1 MLQNIRE
8 RFTGKFALVVLA
20 LICLPFLFFGIPSDF
35 IATDYVA
42 KVNDNEI
49 SQPFFEN
56 SYRNELL
63 RYDSQGVEVPDAARS
78 IVREN
83 VLNTIISNLLVDLY
97 IDEKSLQITDAFVTD
112 IIQSSPEFLINGK
125 FSKDVYY
132 SWLNER
138 VLEPAQ
144 FEESQRISMKKSQ
157 LERGL
162 RATSFVTPSEYRRYL
177 NLVGEQREVTIAEID
192 LSILAEPI
200 ELMDEDIETYYS
212 LRQNEFMQPESI
224 DFEYIEINKNTTDET
239 ITVSEDEIRE
249 YFEDAG
255 ERFARDERRQAS
267 HILFLF
273 GFGDNEI
280 TSEQKAQEALNKLNE
295 GEDFSALALQYS
307 DDGGTKEQGGNLGM
321 LAKSQLPGALGDAI
335 FAMSINEVSELVRTD
350 FGFHIVQL
358 NNIESDGQVPFE
370 TVRAE
375 LEMELKSQKSSVN
388 FTVIERELSDA
399 LFDADDIEVIARDLN
414 FDLNELKGF
423 TRDGGGEFG
432 ANQIVIDALFNAQRN
447 NDSQLSDIIEVDAN
461 RSIVFQVSNF
471 NEAIVMP
478 LDQVRDQII
487 SDMKFVSAEVLA
499 SNIATKISSL
509 MENNED
515 LVPIVEELDSVTVR
529 DVIINRLTDDVDFV
543 IQANVFGMKKPLP
556 GDTKVGT
563 VVMQNSNYAV
573 FSLKNHT
580 YGIPEMI
587 PQDERDAAKE
597 RLNQQSGVSDYTAF
611 ISELQLNA
619 AIEKNEELLNAASM
633 FD

>member
-8 RFTGKFALVVLA
+8 RFTGKFALVILA

-192 LSILAEPI
+192 LSVLAEPI
-200 ELMDEDIETYYS
+200 ELIDEDIETYYS

-267 HILFLF
+267 HILFL
-273 GFGDNEI
+273 FGDNEI

-515 LVPIVEELDSVTVR
+515 LVPTVEELDSVTVR

>member
-63 RYDSQGVEVPDAARS
+63 RYDSQGIEVPDAARS

-83 VLNTIISNLLVDLY
+83 VLNTIINNLLVDLY

-192 LSILAEPI
+192 LSVLAEPI

-239 ITVSEDEIRE
+239 ITVSEDEIRK

-273 GFGDNEI
+273 GDNEI
-280 TSEQKAQEALNKLNE
+280 ISEQKAQEALNKLNE
-295 GEDFSALALQYS
+295 GEDFSALALEYS

-321 LAKSQLPGALGDAI
+321 LAKSQLPGALGDAV

-399 LFDADDIEVIARDLN
+399 LFDADGIEVIARDLD

-423 TRDGGGEFG
+423 TRNGGGEFG

-461 RSIVFQVSNF
+461 RSIVFQVSMF
-471 NEAIVMP
+471 NEATVMP

-499 SNIATKISSL
+499 NNIATKISSL
-509 MENNED
+509 MEDNED
-515 LVPIVEELDSVTVR
+515 LVPTVEELDSVTMR
-529 DVIINRLTDDVDFV
+529 DVIINRLTEDVDFV

-556 GDTKVGT
+556 GNTKVGT
-563 VVMQNSNYAV
+563 VVMQNANYAV

-587 PQDERDAAKE
+587 PQEERDAAKE

>member
-63 RYDSQGVEVPDAARS
+63 RYDSQGIEVPDAARS

-83 VLNTIISNLLVDLY
+83 VLNTIINNLLVDLY

-192 LSILAEPI
+192 LSVLAEPI

-239 ITVSEDEIRE
+239 ITVSEDEIRK

-273 GFGDNEI
+273 GDNEI
-280 TSEQKAQEALNKLNE
+280 ISEQKAQEALNKLNE
-295 GEDFSALALQYS
+295 GEDFSALALDYS

-321 LAKSQLPGALGDAI
+321 LAKSQLPGALGDAV

-399 LFDADDIEVIARDLN
+399 LFDADGIEVIARDLN

-423 TRDGGGEFG
+423 TRNGGGEFG

-461 RSIVFQVSNF
+461 RSIVFQVSMF
-471 NEAIVMP
+471 NEATVMP

-499 SNIATKISSL
+499 NNIATKISSL
-509 MENNED
+509 MEDNED
-515 LVPIVEELDSVTVR
+515 LVPTVEELDSVTVR
-529 DVIINRLTDDVDFV
+529 DVIINRLTEDVDFV

-556 GDTKVGT
+556 GNTKVGT
-563 VVMQNSNYAV
+563 VVMQNANYAV

-587 PQDERDAAKE
+587 PQEERDAAKE

>member
-63 RYDSQGVEVPDAARS
+63 RYDSQGIEVPDAARS

-83 VLNTIISNLLVDLY
+83 VLNTIINNLLVDLY

-192 LSILAEPI
+192 LSVLAEPI

-239 ITVSEDEIRE
+239 ITVSEDEIRK

-273 GFGDNEI
+273 GDNEI
-280 TSEQKAQEALNKLNE
+280 ISEQKAQEALNKLNE
-295 GEDFSALALQYS
+295 GEDFSALALDYS

-321 LAKSQLPGALGDAI
+321 LAKSQLPGALGDAV

-399 LFDADDIEVIARDLN
+399 LFDADGIEVIARDLN

-432 ANQIVIDALFNAQRN
+432 TNQIVIDALFNAQRN

-461 RSIVFQVSNF
+461 RSIVFQVSMF
-471 NEAIVMP
+471 NEATVMP

-499 SNIATKISSL
+499 NNIATKISSL

-515 LVPIVEELDSVTVR
+515 LVPTVEELDSVTMR
-529 DVIINRLTDDVDFV
+529 DVIINRLTEDVDFV

-556 GDTKVGT
+556 GNTKVGT
-563 VVMQNSNYAV
+563 VVMQNANYAV

-587 PQDERDAAKE
+587 PQEERDAAKE